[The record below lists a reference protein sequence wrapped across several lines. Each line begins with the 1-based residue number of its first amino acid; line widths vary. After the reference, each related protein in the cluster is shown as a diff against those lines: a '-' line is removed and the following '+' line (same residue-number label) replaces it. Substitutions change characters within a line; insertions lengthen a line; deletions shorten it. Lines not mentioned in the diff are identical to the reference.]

1 MALALFAW
9 LTVVLHGPRSHRQG
23 SSLNSAAPK
32 SPRIVGQCVFCQ
44 AFTSNRGAFDIV
56 WEDADFLAFRDHQ
69 PACLHHIQ
77 LIPKF
82 HISSVRNLTSRDV
95 DMIRR
100 MESIGN
106 DILDKYKVPQTHRK
120 MGFHIPPFNT
130 VQHLHLHVQALPY
143 TSFVVQFKY
152 PVARGFGALN
162 KGFSWFVEVAQ
173 TIRILDKGSTVGVL
187 PC

>member
-82 HISSVRNLTSRDV
+82 HIGSVRNLTSRDV
-95 DMIRR
+95 DMS
-100 MESIGN
+100 MTSHSCS
-106 DILDKYKVPQTHRK
+106 LCL